1 MIFERLLRAYYAHH
15 KAFNR
20 DPEGFA
26 LTHDDLSALR
36 MRIDTLGALCT
47 YLDSTSAGPRRTFL
61 GVPVYNA
68 APVSIMIQT
77 DRARVPL

>member
-1 MIFERLLRAYYAHH
+1 MIFERMLRAYYAHH

-26 LTHDDLSALR
+26 LTHDDLAALR
-36 MRIDTLGALCT
+36 KR
-47 YLDSTSAGPRRTFL
+47 LDLNTAGPYNPNFL

-68 APVSIMIQT
+68 APVSIMVQT
-77 DRARVPL
+77 DKTRVPL